1 MRVRFY
7 PSRKRR
13 RRKEFRGKWL
23 LLGSG
28 LLLGVCVFGLV
39 RYGVNAWRSARISQ
53 TFQEMYESPT
63 EPQTRSGPIIRQYEV
78 VFSKA
83 NAESIDPT
91 APPRV
96 SDWPGNPSMTVSP
109 ALKKLQRQNKDV
121 VGWLSIPEMLSQA
134 VVQRDNTYYLKRDYL
149 GYHNANGAL
158 FLEES
163 ISLKT
168 RPDTYIIFGHNMKT
182 GDMFGSLRLYEDVG
196 YYRRHAVIDFNALYE
211 DGQYVVFSIADVDTV
226 QGMKHYAPF
235 MQLPSMEEKARADC
249 IQNLQ
254 AYSLISSPIAV
265 SPDDQLL
272 LLVTCEGTEE
282 SRRVVAARRLREGE
296 TEEALSALL
305 QNARKR

>member
-13 RRKEFRGKWL
+13 RRREFRGKWL

-91 APPRV
+91 APPKV

-109 ALKKLQRQNKDV
+109 ALKKLQRQNSDI

-282 SRRVVAARRLREGE
+282 SRRVVAARRLREVE